1 MLAAGQ
7 VDAIT
12 GYSFTTYVD
21 LKDKGVP
28 VEDLSVLLMA
38 DYGVELYGNAIL
50 VNSKFAAEHPEAV
63 KGFLNAFMRGLRE
76 TVKNPATAI
85 DSVLRRNPDARK
97 NVELERLTMAIH
109 ENILTPEVKANGYG
123 TIEEQRFAR
132 AINQIALAYKFK
144 TAKPK
149 LDDVFDSSFL
159 PTLKER
165 KFN

>member
-1 MLAAGQ
+1 
-7 VDAIT
+7 
-12 GYSFTTYVD
+12 
-21 LKDKGVP
+21 
-28 VEDLSVLLMA
+28 
-38 DYGVELYGNAIL
+38 

-76 TVKNPATAI
+76 TVKNPTTAI

-132 AINQIALAYKFK
+132 AVDQIALAYKFK